1 MKQVEKIWAELSQ
14 WQKDI
19 LEKEGIE
26 LSEEKIELSRDLGQ
40 VLSKLQS
47 IDKSLRDAEST
58 MDKAYQKYKQT
69 LKSAEAEVDSYD
81 SVISTYMMDVK
92 KLGIPTDRVPN
103 LPEAQDLQVRL
114 LQVIRGMEKL
124 YN

>member
-1 MKQVEKIWAELSQ
+1 MKKVESIWAELSQ

-26 LSEEKIELSRDLGQ
+26 LTQEKVELSRDLGQ
-40 VLSKLQS
+40 ILSKLQS

-58 MDKAYQKYKQT
+58 MDKAYQKYKQS
-69 LKSAEAEVDSYD
+69 LKSAEAEIDSYD

-92 KLGIPTDRVPN
+92 KLGIPADRVPN
-103 LPEAQDLQVRL
+103 LPEAQDLQIRL

>member
-1 MKQVEKIWAELSQ
+1 MKKVESIWAELSQ

-26 LSEEKIELSRDLGQ
+26 LSEEKVELSRDLGQ

-69 LKSAEAEVDSYD
+69 LKSAEAEIDSYD

-92 KLGIPTDRVPN
+92 KLGIPADRVPN
-103 LPEAQDLQVRL
+103 LPEAQDLQLRL

>member
-1 MKQVEKIWAELSQ
+1 MKKVESIWAELSQ

-26 LSEEKIELSRDLGQ
+26 LSEEKVELSRDLGQ

-69 LKSAEAEVDSYD
+69 LKSAEAEIDSYD

-92 KLGIPTDRVPN
+92 KLGIPADRVPN